1 MPSLSD
7 SSLKSEIPSSFLSL
21 TRSAIF
27 SSRAIEVSCEDELS
41 IKIVRV
47 LENNEKNNE
56 MEAQGHKIYVRREHH
71 QTD

>member
-47 LENNEKNNE
+47 LENNE